1 VDTSTG
7 LSTLLGTLDN
17 GSDDGQA
24 LAHNPVDGLL
34 YHAAGLGN
42 RNNHNGEIFEK
53 LDPDTCTGS
62 PDFDCDPTS
71 VDLSGDDYVEITA
84 LTYLDGGF
92 FAGDLGD
99 ETVDMPHFFRITTTG
114 VVTDLGAMNHVSKGL
129 VRAPPQLP
137 TLSTALLGVLAGLL
151 SAFGCWSLARPD
163 LSL

>member
-1 VDTSTG
+1 MMAFQVRVSKSSDDAEEDTS
-7 LSTLLGTLDN
+7 D
-17 GSDDGQA
+17 GSD
-24 LAHNPVDGLL
+24 
-34 YHAAGLGN
+34 
-42 RNNHNGEIFEK
+42 
-53 LDPDTCTGS
+53 
-62 PDFDCDPTS
+62 DPTS

-114 VVTDLGAMNHVSKGL
+114 VVTDLGAMDHVSKGL